1 MFIMSKIY
9 KFPKSKRNYSE
20 TFINNVK
27 PDVIGDFIKDQ
38 HPHLTVRAADAMA
51 LAMIYSTYLD
61 LVINEEN
68 ISKYPSIKDI
78 EEYIWVAHDKKKLH

>member
-1 MFIMSKIY
+1 MSKIY

-51 LAMIYSTYLD
+51 LAMI
-61 LVINEEN
+61 
-68 ISKYPSIKDI
+68 
-78 EEYIWVAHDKKKLH
+78 